1 VGRPPLKGRRRAA
14 VLAAAVVT
22 ATATPARAG
31 VATLEAQ
38 DLNIP
43 VMIQTVPS
51 LPGMRFWLGGREF
64 VADSHG
70 LALITVGSPGSYSLR
85 AETDRALAWDGR
97 ARFVRWSD
105 GSLESL
111 RAVSVHSFT
120 YLEAGFEVSYEV
132 VPRFVDEAGD
142 PLGPDAV
149 RGITVLD
156 AAGNSATWRPGR
168 PLRLVA
174 TRPVATQD
182 DLRVEAV
189 SYAIESM
196 VLQDQRVP
204 GPAQAPFSPSAGRR
218 AWIVEVALYDLRL
231 VAVDALFRTPL
242 SAPVAISY
250 PDGRV
255 RTARPGASGEV
266 VFSSLPPGDYEARAR
281 AGGWGLPRSVGVPT
295 SSEVRLSVVTARDAA
310 AAVAVTAALVLVLAL
325 ARGPLRGAVRA
336 PRRPEPQPGEGAPTA
351 PAASGR
357 GAREHVRVRL
367 SHGRVIEGWREPQ
380 PASEERPAVWVL
392 DVERVF
398 DPDGREV
405 ASIPRDSFLIAA
417 HIVEVERLDA
427 GAAQAPGEATVI
439 RLDEESSAA
448 DEESSPEIGRGS

>member
-1 VGRPPLKGRRRAA
+1 
-14 VLAAAVVT
+14 
-22 ATATPARAG
+22 
-31 VATLEAQ
+31 
-38 DLNIP
+38 
-43 VMIQTVPS
+43 
-51 LPGMRFWLGGREF
+51 
-64 VADSHG
+64 
-70 LALITVGSPGSYSLR
+70 
-85 AETDRALAWDGR
+85 
-97 ARFVRWSD
+97 
-105 GSLESL
+105 
-111 RAVSVHSFT
+111 
-120 YLEAGFEVSYEV
+120 
-132 VPRFVDEAGD
+132 
-142 PLGPDAV
+142 
-149 RGITVLD
+149 
-156 AAGNSATWRPGR
+156 
-168 PLRLVA
+168 
-174 TRPVATQD
+174 
-182 DLRVEAV
+182 
-189 SYAIESM
+189 
-196 VLQDQRVP
+196 
-204 GPAQAPFSPSAGRR
+204 
-218 AWIVEVALYDLRL
+218 
-231 VAVDALFRTPL
+231 
-242 SAPVAISY
+242 
-250 PDGRV
+250 
-255 RTARPGASGEV
+255 
-266 VFSSLPPGDYEARAR
+266 
-281 AGGWGLPRSVGVPT
+281 
-295 SSEVRLSVVTARDAA
+295 VRLSVVTARDAA